1 MSTFTLAACKPSI
14 AQSSSDFTL
23 GSDGKYKVSMGNW
36 QFAGTLGSVG
46 PTRVTSGDDD
56 LGKYVETKAT
66 IEDGEQIT
74 VKSYHDLGA
83 VVFDLA
89 YPKGASG
96 SGIAFPDFTTLP
108 KGLSKFSFRDVN
120 FSRPAFGINQTC
132 TPWLCFDSSDH
143 AYIFS
148 PASNFM
154 VAKLNGDAETEE
166 ASALNDKL
174 EGVPPGF
181 HQTSVLV
188 AADGINKTWS
198 KWGEVLQKLYHKHS
212 PGNEAD
218 LLLRKFGYWTDNGA
232 DYYYNYEPDLGYAG
246 TLLAL
251 RKRYQEEGIPL
262 GYMQL
267 DSWWYDKSI
276 YDAEGKPGGAMKNS
290 KLPKGDWN
298 RYGGTMSYRADKDL
312 FPNGLAAF
320 HDQLGLPLA
329 VHNRWIDRTSPY
341 HEKYKFSDVAAIDPA
356 WWNEIDSYLASSG
369 VVLYEQDWLD
379 HIYNYSPE
387 LHDTVGPAD
396 AFTGGMAAA
405 AKSHGLDLQYC
416 MATPRFFM
424 QGVEYPNLTNIRTS
438 DDRFDPGKW
447 PDFLYVSQLAR
458 AMGIW
463 PWCDVFKSSETGNM
477 IMSVLSAG
485 PVGTGDKM
493 GAEDKENILKAALP
507 DGTIVKPDASL
518 LPIDQTYID
527 QAAHEDAPFVA
538 ATYTGG
544 GDTRTAY
551 VFAFARSEKAL
562 EAKVPL
568 AQIGVSGRTYVYD
581 PEAGS
586 GSYLDPTG
594 PLKQDISS
602 GGYKFLEFAPVF
614 SGDVVILGDLGK
626 FVATGR
632 QRLEM
637 KTTSNG
643 VQITV
648 HFAPGEREVV
658 ISGMSPKS
666 PTVNGAA
673 AKLAKWDSAS
683 GRFEVAVQANGQ
695 TEQVFNVSG

>member
-1 MSTFTLAACKPSI
+1 M
-14 AQSSSDFTL
+14 AQSGGDFTL
-23 GSDGKYKVSMGNW
+23 GQDGQYQVSIGKW
-36 QFAGTLGSVG
+36 QFTGSLGKVG
-46 PTRVTSGDDD
+46 ATRVTSGIDN
-56 LGKYVETKAT
+56 LGHFAETKAA
-66 IEDGEQIT
+66 IGDDGNQIS
-74 VKSYHDLGA
+74 VKSYPDLGV
-83 VVFDLA
+83 VVFDLT
-89 YPKGASG
+89 YSKGAG
-96 SGIAFPDFTTLP
+96 GNGIAFPDFTTLP
-108 KGLSKFSFRDVN
+108 KGLFKFSFRDVN
-120 FSRPAFGINQTC
+120 FSRPTFAINQNC

-154 VAKLNGDAETEE
+154 VSKLKGDAETEV
-166 ASALNDKL
+166 ASVLNDKL
-174 EGVPPGF
+174 DGVPAGF
-181 HQTSVLV
+181 HQMSVLV
-188 AADGINKTWS
+188 AEDGINRTWE
-198 KWGEVLQKLYHKHS
+198 KWGDVLQMLYHKKS

-232 DYYYNYEPDLGYAG
+232 DYYYNYEPELGYAG

-251 RKRYQEEGIPL
+251 RKRYQDEGIPL

-276 YDAEGKPGGAMKNS
+276 NDADGKPGGTMKNS

-312 FPNGLAAF
+312 FPRGLAAF

-341 HEKYKFSDVAAIDPA
+341 HDKYKFSDVAAIDLN
-356 WWNEIDSYLASSG
+356 WWNDTDAYLASSG

-387 LHDTVGPAD
+387 LKDTVGPAD

-424 QGVEYPNLTNIRTS
+424 QAIQYPNLTNIRTS
-438 DDRFDPGKW
+438 DDRFEPSKW
-447 PDFLYVSQLAR
+447 SDFLYVSELAR

-493 GAEDKENILKAALP
+493 GAEDKANIMKAALP

-518 LPIDQTYID
+518 LPIDQTFID
-527 QAAHEDAPFVA
+527 QAAREDAPFVA
-538 ATYTGG
+538 STYTSG
-544 GDTRTAY
+544 GDTKTVY
-551 VFAFARSEKAL
+551 VFAFAKSDKAV
-562 EAKVPL
+562 EASIPL
-568 AQIGVSGRTYVYD
+568 SQIGVTARSYVFD
-581 PEAGS
+581 PQAGS
-586 GSYLDPTG
+586 GFYVEPSTSFKRTIP
-594 PLKQDISS
+594 P
-602 GGYKFLEFAPVF
+602 GGYKFLEFAPVLP
-614 SGDVVILGDLGK
+614 GDIVILGDLGK

-658 ISGMSPKS
+658 VSGAC
-666 PTVNGAA
+666 PTAPNIKG
-673 AKLAKWDSAS
+673 DSVRPIL
-683 GRFEVAVQANGQ
+683 GKGGFKNNLFEIAVRSDGK
-695 TEQVFNVSG
+695 TEQVVTVSQ